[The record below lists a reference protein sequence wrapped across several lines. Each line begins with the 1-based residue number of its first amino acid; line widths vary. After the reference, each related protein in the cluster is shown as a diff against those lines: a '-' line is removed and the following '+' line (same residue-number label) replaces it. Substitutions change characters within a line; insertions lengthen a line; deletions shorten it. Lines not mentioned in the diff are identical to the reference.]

1 LGYGDN
7 ILARREAI
15 DRGADDAIMLNTKG
29 HAACATV
36 GNIFFRIDGR
46 WVTPPREDGILP
58 GLARRRFIAELGA
71 AESSVTSDMI
81 RDSDAG
87 FVCNSLGFSLIKS
100 IDGRDLSQDQ
110 VDLPTQAV
118 YSP

>member
-1 LGYGDN
+1 
-7 ILARREAI
+7 
-15 DRGADDAIMLNTKG
+15 MLNTKG

-58 GLARRRFIAELGA
+58 GLARKRFITELGA
-71 AESSVTSDMI
+71 AESSITTDMI
-81 RDSDAG
+81 RTSDAG
-87 FVCNSLGFSLIKS
+87 FVCNSLGSSLVKS
-100 IDGRDLSQDQ
+100 INGRDLSQDQ
-110 VDLPTQAV
+110 ANIPIQAV